1 MAVATYLY
9 NIGLTAVSSIPS
21 ISPWNS
27 SIGGATRRLPNG
39 LLPAREVLRIWYM
52 IYFLNAAMCLYLV
65 ILLFRRHEG
74 KPLIMAVKFI
84 PDSFLYSY
92 IIYQISGPAWIDVYV
107 RGELVGTFLLLVL
120 GVVCMLVCLI
130 TSAKALHYNGAE
142 MEEGGLRG
150 DIWTVRI
157 LVQNAIACY
166 GGWLLCAALIN
177 NNAMLVNVSGFTV
190 ATASWISL
198 GILNA
203 ALVIWFLLES
213 FVFDKQLRYTFT
225 QYIPFILATSGNYV
239 LRYDPAEPYT
249 VYIFSLMIG
258 SCSLAFIKILIMI
271 IRSIK
276 DPISYESTYADD
288 KKHLELSNIN
298 IAA

>member
-1 MAVATYLY
+1 
-9 NIGLTAVSSIPS
+9 
-21 ISPWNS
+21 
-27 SIGGATRRLPNG
+27 
-39 LLPAREVLRIWYM
+39 
-52 IYFLNAAMCLYLV
+52 MCLYLV

-92 IIYQISGPAWIDVYV
+92 IIYQISGPVWIDLQT
-107 RGELVGTFLLLVL
+107 RNELVGSFLLLVL

-157 LVQNAIACY
+157 LVQNAIACFL
-166 GGWLLCAALIN
+166 GWLLCATLISN
-177 NNAMLVNVSGFTV
+177 NTMLVNISGFTV
-190 ATASWISL
+190 PIASWISL
-198 GILNA
+198 GILNG

-225 QYIPFILATSGNYV
+225 QYIPFILATSGNYII
-239 LRYDPAEPYT
+239 RYDAEEPYT
-249 VYIFSLMIG
+249 VYIFGLMIG
-258 SCSLAFIKILIMI
+258 SCSLAFFKNPHH
-271 IRSIK
+271 
-276 DPISYESTYADD
+276 DHQ
-288 KKHLELSNIN
+288 KHQRPDQL
-298 IAA
+298 